1 MDNVT
6 DTLFHLPGWYWYL
19 QGEKDIR
26 ELNNRHQSEYFLNVF
41 LQSFITNLLSFS
53 EQRLKN
59 KS

>member
-26 ELNNRHQSEYFLNVF
+26 ELNNRHQSEYFINVF
-41 LQSFITNLLSFS
+41 LRIM
-53 EQRLKN
+53 
-59 KS
+59 